1 MTFDSTKFKIVF
13 LGNQGVGKSALAS
26 RFVYDVFENNYQP
39 TIGIDFMTTTLQIGE
54 YSKRLC
60 LAVFTVILVYD
71 KNVNKLN
78 HVLRTG
84 AISCKLLT
92 DETS

>member
-39 TIGIDFMTTTLQIGE
+39 TIGIDFMTTTLHIGE
-54 YSKRLC
+54 
-60 LAVFTVILVYD
+60 
-71 KNVNKLN
+71 
-78 HVLRTG
+78 
-84 AISCKLLT
+84 
-92 DETS
+92 